1 MILLKIKKIV
11 RLRLVFLNVQK
22 TYFWSQETPCSV
34 VMLVP
39 LWSPWSIKGS
49 GMPSRTYSLG
59 SHLQFRETEHDQ
71 WSLTTLSH
79 AFIISKTGVTIL
91 FVTLWPRVSLV
102 NQGHA
107 KRIKPSV
114 LRSCTKHCQQQH
126 TKHCRWASS
135 VQELSSCCYCL
146 FGGGLFI
153 SAYHCLCRVIYIHL
167 ML

>member
-1 MILLKIKKIV
+1 MVL
-11 RLRLVFLNVQK
+11 LNVQK

-34 VMLVP
+34 LMLVP
-39 LWSPWSIKGS
+39 LCSPWSIKGS

-91 FVTLWPRVSLV
+91 FVTLWPRVSGV

-114 LRSCTKHCQQQH
+114 LRSCTKHCQQQQH
-126 TKHCRWASS
+126 TKHCGPRLSKNSAVASIAS
-135 VQELSSCCYCL
+135 LVVVYLYL
-146 FGGGLFI
+146 HIIVYVGLYI
-153 SAYHCLCRVIYIHL
+153 SI
-167 ML
+167 

>member
-1 MILLKIKKIV
+1 MFRKQ
-11 RLRLVFLNVQK
+11 VFGSRKHPVQW
-22 TYFWSQETPCSV
+22 FC
-34 VMLVP
+34 
-39 LWSPWSIKGS
+39 WSIKGS
-49 GMPSRTYSLG
+49 GMPSRTYPLG

-135 VQELSSCCYCL
+135 VQELSSCFYCL

>member
-91 FVTLWPRVSLV
+91 FVTLWPRVSW
-102 NQGHA
+102 G
-107 KRIKPSV
+107 KPGSRQADKA
-114 LRSCTKHCQQQH
+114 LCPEILHKTLPTAAHK
-126 TKHCRWASS
+126 T
-135 VQELSSCCYCL
+135 LSL
-146 FGGGLFI
+146 GLF
-153 SAYHCLCRVIYIHL
+153 CPRT
-167 ML
+167 